1 MKSQELTIEKITRIG
16 SVPHI
21 VLRCAKP
28 DGISSRIT
36 IIQNFDTMQD
46 CMEAAALIR
55 ASHLMLEALGTAVEA
70 HEKALQI
77 TLNQISESGNMVEH
91 IGFPEWYEKAKAA
104 IEAAKNTNET
114 L

>member
-1 MKSQELTIEKITRIG
+1 MISKLTIRTADMGET
-16 SVPHI
+16 
-21 VLRCAKP
+21 VLALTP
-28 DGISSRIT
+28 DGEVFIELNKGWEFERVEDGLAI
-36 IIQNFDTMQD
+36 
-46 CMEAAALIR
+46 AAIIR
-55 ASHLMLEALGTAVEA
+55 AAPIMLEALETAVEA

-77 TLNQISESGNMVEH
+77 TLSQISDAGDMVEH